1 MLYTGLCLIPALGGH
16 HLSVISQST
25 AVVIAPPAIVLLV
38 HVRVF
43 FFAFTRMSSCVCEPT
58 LTSSS
63 RTPAKEK
70 KTFVGEINNLAGVP
84 DHRCNS
90 GARTRMACVIVPS
103 WPLPR
108 TSYQVNITVNKQIT
122 VSKQWLSRHRV
133 VSVATR
139 RRVRQCHAAA
149 AALL

>member
-38 HVRVF
+38 HVRVVF
-43 FFAFTRMSSCVCEPT
+43 FLPLLVCPPHACASQ
-58 LTSSS
+58 LL
-63 RTPAKEK
+63 RLHRVPQPRK

-84 DHRCNS
+84 DNRCNS
-90 GARTRMACVIVPS
+90 GARVRMECVIVPS

-108 TSYQVNITVNKQIT
+108 TSYQVNITVRTI
-122 VSKQWLSRHRV
+122 
-133 VSVATR
+133 
-139 RRVRQCHAAA
+139 
-149 AALL
+149 